1 MYCPQCE
8 AEYRE
13 GYDRCADCDVDLVHT
28 LPPGEDHEA
37 EEHVKVF
44 ESSESDLI
52 PVIKSLLE
60 GAEIPYLTEGEDLMN
75 LLPSEMLGGF
85 YRPSA
90 EVKFKVP
97 ASRAEEARGLLEAS
111 PEAGD
116 LYVLPEEDG
125 EGSEA
130 PGDSESPEGSSAS

>member
-1 MYCPQCE
+1 MYCPQCKG
-8 AEYRE
+8 EYRE
-13 GYDRCADCDVDLVHT
+13 GFDRCDDCGVDLVDE
-28 LPPGEDHEA
+28 LPSEDHSA
-37 EEHVKVF
+37 EEYVKVF
-44 ESSESDLI
+44 ETSESDLI

-97 ASRAEEARGLLEAS
+97 AARAEEARGLFEAS
-111 PEAGD
+111 VDP
-116 LYVLPEEDG
+116 
-125 EGSEA
+125 SE
-130 PGDSESPEGSSAS
+130 DSEDSSVS

>member
-13 GYDRCADCDVDLVHT
+13 GFDRCADCDVDLVHA
-28 LPPGEDHEA
+28 LPSSTEDHEA
-37 EEHVKVF
+37 EDYVKVF

-52 PVIKSLLE
+52 PVIKSLLG

-85 YRPSA
+85 YKPSA

-111 PEAGD
+111 SEAGN
-116 LYVLPEEDG
+116 LYVLPEED
-125 EGSEA
+125 SE
-130 PGDSESPEGSSAS
+130 DSEDPEE